1 MKLKM
6 SLIIGCC
13 ALSTL
18 SGCDF
23 LEFDESQGV
32 NKEQVFSYFD
42 NVSRLAIAVY
52 RELPADWGEIGG
64 ALRESATDN
73 AVYTWGDNSV
83 YDIYNNKW
91 SPLNVI
97 DSNWKSLYSTIR
109 DANSF
114 LENYSEDKLERFR
127 WDKDYAQNIE
137 KANMYVHE
145 VRLLRAFYY
154 FELAKRYGDVPLLT
168 RTYRTDEIN
177 EVDKQSFAE
186 IIRFVVRECDELIP
200 LLPISHQDFYK
211 ETGRVTRSFG
221 MALKAR
227 ALLYAASPLHNPKQ
241 DKALWKEAA
250 KASHDLIMTNWF
262 SLPKL
267 TVDPLYASTGGN
279 DVLKSSQ
286 LIFERRGSD
295 SNDFEQR
302 NLPIGFEKGNSGNTP
317 TQDLVDAYEMKDGT
331 IFDWSNPDHV
341 KTIYFD
347 AQGKPTRDPRLYLN
361 VLCNGSMFMG
371 KKIETFVGGSNGS
384 PIDGAT
390 LTGYYL
396 RKLMNETVSLTPTRI
411 IKKTHHYP
419 IFRYAEV
426 LLNYAEAM
434 TEWKDADYKDADFTL
449 SAREALNLIREAAG
463 MPLVTAT
470 NDQFMIRLKNE
481 RRIELAFEDHRFW
494 DIRRWKI
501 GEVVKQIHGVKLTNV
516 SGVVTAERTLV
527 QTRVW
532 DDKMYLYPIPR
543 QEYYK
548 NHKLGQNKGW

>member
-1 MKLKM
+1 MKLKK
-6 SLIIGCC
+6 SLIICCC

-23 LEFDESQGV
+23 LEFDESQGL
-32 NKEQVFSYFD
+32 NKDEVFSYFG

-73 AVYTWGDNSV
+73 GVYTWGENSI
-83 YDIYNNKW
+83 YDIYNDKW
-91 SPLNVI
+91 SPMNVI

-114 LENYSEDKLERFR
+114 LENYSEANLERFR
-127 WDKDYAQNIE
+127 WDKDYAQNID
-137 KANMYVHE
+137 KTNMHVHE

-168 RTYRTDEIN
+168 RTYTVDEIN
-177 EVDKQSFAE
+177 NVDKQSFDE
-186 IIRFVVRECDELIP
+186 IIRFVVSECDELIP
-200 LLPISHQDFYK
+200 LLPISQNDFYK
-211 ETGRVTRSFG
+211 ETGRVNRPFA

-227 ALLYAASPLHNPKQ
+227 ALLYAASPLHNSTN
-241 DKALWKEAA
+241 DKMKWKEAA
-250 KASHDLIMTNWF
+250 KASLDLIKTNWF
-262 SLPKL
+262 SLPKIS
-267 TVDPLYASTGGN
+267 VDPLYAQTGGN
-279 DVLKSSQ
+279 DVLKSAQ

-302 NLPIGFEKGNSGNTP
+302 NLPIGFEKGASGNTP
-317 TQDLVDAYEMKDGT
+317 TQDLVDAFEMKDGA

-341 KTIYFD
+341 KNMYFD
-347 AQGKPTRDPRLYLN
+347 AQGHPTRDPRLYLN
-361 VLCNGSMFMG
+361 VLCNGATFMG
-371 KKIETFVGGSNGS
+371 KKIETFVGGANAY
-384 PIDGAT
+384 PIEGAT

-396 RKLMNETVSLTPTRI
+396 RKFMNETVSLTPTKI
-411 IKKTHHYP
+411 IKKPHHYAM
-419 IFRYAEV
+419 FRYAEV

-434 TEWKDADYKDADFTL
+434 TEWQGADYKDAEFTL
-449 SAREALNLIREAAG
+449 SAREALNMVREAAD
-463 MPLVTAT
+463 MPIVTA
-470 NDQFMIRLKNE
+470 NGSEFMTRLKNE

-516 SGVVTAERTLV
+516 SGGVTAERILI

-532 DDKMYLYPIPR
+532 NDKMYLYPIPK